1 MTTEER
7 IEAIYCHIVGSLDKP
22 GLNGTI
28 DALSQRVYG
37 LERQARTSWLRERGT
52 KALDALILGTVV
64 TLVLLILSAGT
75 KAVLR
80 DAVSIQVSSRQTRK
94 PPIPMPA
101 ECKGCKDAV
110 IPSRVGWVDED
121 AEGR

>member
-7 IEAIYCHIVGSLDKP
+7 IEAIYCHIVGSLDKL

-28 DALSQRVYG
+28 DVLSQRVDG
-37 LERQARTSWLRERGT
+37 LERQARTSWLRERWT
-52 KALDALILGTVV
+52 KALDALILGSVV
-64 TLVLLILSAGT
+64 AVLLLILSAGT

-94 PPIPMPA
+94 PPIPMPV
-101 ECKGCKDAV
+101 ECQGCKDAV
-110 IPSRVGWVDED
+110 IPSRVGWLDE
-121 AEGR
+121 ER

>member
-1 MTTEER
+1 MTADER
-7 IEAIYCHIVGSLDKP
+7 IEAMFLRTEEIHAHLVGTMDRR
-22 GLNGTI
+22 GLTR
-28 DALSQRVYG
+28 RVED
-37 LERQARTSWLRERGT
+37 LERCAKTSWLRERGT

-110 IPSRVGWVDED
+110 IPSPSRVGWLDE
-121 AEGR
+121 ER

>member
-7 IEAIYCHIVGSLDKP
+7 IEAMFQRTEEIHAHLVGTMDRR
-22 GLNGTI
+22 GLTR
-28 DALSQRVYG
+28 RVED
-37 LERQARTSWLRERGT
+37 LERCTKTSWLRERGT

-75 KAVLR
+75 KGVLR
-80 DAVSIQVSSRQTRK
+80 DAVSIQVSSRETRK

-110 IPSRVGWVDED
+110 IPSRVGWADE
-121 AEGR
+121 ER

>member
-7 IEAIYCHIVGSLDKP
+7 IEAMFQRTEEIHAHLVGTMDRR
-22 GLNGTI
+22 GLTR
-28 DALSQRVYG
+28 RVED
-37 LERQARTSWLRERGT
+37 LERTARTSWLRERGT

-80 DAVSIQVSSRQTRK
+80 DVVSIQVSSRETRK

-110 IPSRVGWVDED
+110 IPSRVGWADE
-121 AEGR
+121 ER